1 MNSSGEND
9 GCLLFR
15 HSSYSA
21 ILAAATH
28 AAKEIKTSSPSF
40 PPKAEMMNSSG
51 ENDGCLL
58 FHRSTSFISF
68 AARMTKV
75 VFFVIT
81 QKH

>member
-15 HSSYSA
+15 HSSHSA

-40 PPKAEMMNSSG
+40 SPKAEMMNNSG
-51 ENDGCLL
+51 ENDGLG
-58 FHRSTSFISF
+58 
-68 AARMTKV
+68 
-75 VFFVIT
+75 VFYSSAT
-81 QKH
+81 EK